1 MPVMSE
7 AVHVSELTRKFG
19 DFVAVDRVTFDVSQ
33 GEIFGF
39 LGPNGAGK
47 TTTIKMLTGLLRP
60 TSGSARVAGFDVNR
74 EIPQI
79 KTRIGYMSQLFS
91 LYADLTVDENIQLF
105 GGLYGLTGRR
115 FAERR
120 DWVVRMAGLSDERR
134 RLTAELSLGFKQRLA
149 LGCAVIHEPPIL
161 FLDEPTSGV
170 DPIARRAFWDLIYD
184 FAAAGTTVFVS
195 THYMEEAEY
204 CHRLALMNRGKL
216 IAMDRPA
223 ALKQSLDER
232 ILRLETDNTPEAVE
246 ALQKTPGVI
255 DAAMFGRAVHIT
267 VTDEST
273 APDAVRATLAA
284 AGRTC
289 ESLER
294 ITPSLED
301 VFVSLVRREGGAV
314 IG

>member
-1 MPVMSE
+1 MTE

-19 DFVAVDRVTFDVSQ
+19 DFVAVDRVTFDVSR

-105 GGLYGLTGRR
+105 GGLYGVTGAR
-115 FAERR
+115 FDERR
-120 DWVVRMAGLSDERR
+120 EWVVHMAGLSNERR
-134 RLTAELSLGFKQRLA
+134 RLTAQLPLGFKQRLA
-149 LGCAVIHEPPIL
+149 LGCAVIHEPQIL

-170 DPIARRAFWDLIYD
+170 DPVARRAFWDLIYD
-184 FAAAGTTVFVS
+184 FAAVGTTAFVS

-223 ALKQSLDER
+223 ALKQELDEP
-232 ILRLETDNTPEAVE
+232 ILQLQTDNAPEAVE
-246 ALQKTPGVI
+246 SLQGTTGVI
-255 DAAMFGRAVHIT
+255 DAAMFGRAVHVT
-267 VTDEST
+267 VTDELT
-273 APDAVRATLAA
+273 APDAVRTTLAA

-289 ESLER
+289 KSLER
-294 ITPSLED
+294 VTPSLED

-314 IG
+314 AG

>member
-105 GGLYGLTGRR
+105 GGP
-115 FAERR
+115 A
-120 DWVVRMAGLSDERR
+120 S
-134 RLTAELSLGFKQRLA
+134 A
-149 LGCAVIHEPPIL
+149 LREVQMKVKP
-161 FLDEPTSGV
+161 S
-170 DPIARRAFWDLIYD
+170 
-184 FAAAGTTVFVS
+184 
-195 THYMEEAEY
+195 
-204 CHRLALMNRGKL
+204 
-216 IAMDRPA
+216 
-223 ALKQSLDER
+223 
-232 ILRLETDNTPEAVE
+232 
-246 ALQKTPGVI
+246 
-255 DAAMFGRAVHIT
+255 
-267 VTDEST
+267 
-273 APDAVRATLAA
+273 VRATSFWAVRCNTQP
-284 AGRTC
+284 G
-289 ESLER
+289 SL
-294 ITPSLED
+294 
-301 VFVSLVRREGGAV
+301 
-314 IG
+314 